1 MSNFSSAQNASN
13 FFEGGITVYNL
24 GQKVRHLN
32 IEPIHADAA
41 NCVSERIAQQ
51 MASEVSKLFCS
62 RWGIAITGYAT
73 PVSALKIKSCF
84 AIYCFAYDHNPVL
97 TARIDTKLTGQD
109 RVKNY
114 FMTSVMRAFVTHLGM
129 FDSTSRA

>member
-1 MSNFSSAQNASN
+1 MTNAKILSLISEHMVRTEETVAIAESVTAGLIMSNFSTAKNASN
-13 FFEGGITVYNL
+13 FFQGGITAYNL
-24 GQKVRHLN
+24 GQKVKHLN

-73 PVSALKIKSCF
+73 PV
-84 AIYCFAYDHNPVL
+84 
-97 TARIDTKLTGQD
+97 
-109 RVKNY
+109 
-114 FMTSVMRAFVTHLGM
+114 
-129 FDSTSRA
+129 